1 MYLEIVTPEA
11 SLVQGEVSSVSV
23 PGTDGAFQMLEN
35 HAAIVSTLVAGEVK
49 FVGEPKIAEAFK
61 NKFTQIE
68 GAWHLSI
75 NSGTVQMMDNK
86 IIVLAD

>member
-11 SLVQGEVSSVSV
+11 SLVQGEVTSVSV
-23 PGTDGAFQMLEN
+23 PGADGAFQMLEN
-35 HAAIVSTLVAGEVK
+35 HAAIVSTLGPGDVK
-49 FVGEPKIAEAFK
+49 FVGQPEFAEAFK
-61 NKFTQIE
+61 NKFTQKD

-86 IIVLAD
+86 VIVLAD

>member
-23 PGTDGAFQMLEN
+23 PGADGAFQMLEN
-35 HAAIVSTLVAGEVK
+35 HAAIVSTLAAGEVK
-49 FVGEPKIAEAFK
+49 FVGQPKIADAYK
-61 NKFTQIE
+61 NKFTQKD
-68 GAWHLSI
+68 GAWHLAI
-75 NSGTVQMMDNK
+75 NSGTVQMVDNK

>member
-11 SLVQGEVSSVSV
+11 SLVQGEVTSVSV

-35 HAAIVSTLVAGEVK
+35 HAAIVSTLIAGEVK
-49 FVGEPKIAEAFK
+49 FVGQPKITEAYK
-61 NKFTQIE
+61 NKFTQKD
-68 GAWHLSI
+68 GAWYLAI
-75 NSGTVQMMDNK
+75 KSGTVQMVDNK

>member
-11 SLVQGEVSSVSV
+11 SLVKGEVTSVSV

-35 HAAIVSTLVAGEVK
+35 HAAIVSTLGAGEVK
-49 FVGEPKIAEAFK
+49 FVGEPKIAEAYK
-61 NKFTQIE
+61 NKFTQKD
-68 GAWHLSI
+68 GSWHLSI
-75 NSGTVQMMDNK
+75 NSGTVQMLDNK

>member
-61 NKFTQIE
+61 NKFTQRE

>member
-35 HAAIVSTLVAGEVK
+35 HAAIVSTLGAGEVK

-61 NKFTQIE
+61 DKFTQKD

-75 NSGTVQMMDNK
+75 NSGTVQMLDNK
-86 IIVLAD
+86 VIVLAD

>member
-23 PGTDGAFQMLEN
+23 PGADGAFQMLEY
-35 HAAIVSTLVAGEVK
+35 HAAIVSTLGAGEVK
-49 FVGEPKIAEAFK
+49 FVGQPKIAEAYK
-61 NKFTQIE
+61 SKFTQKD
-68 GAWHLSI
+68 GAWHLTI
-75 NSGTVQMMDNK
+75 NSGTVQMVDNK

>member
-11 SLVQGEVSSVSV
+11 SLVKGEVSSVSV
-23 PGTDGAFQMLEN
+23 PGSDGSFQMLEN
-35 HAAIVSTLVAGEVK
+35 HAAIVSTLGAGEVK
-49 FVGEPKIAEAFK
+49 FVGQPEIAEDFK
-61 NKFTQIE
+61 NKFTQKD

-75 NSGTVQMMDNK
+75 NSGTVQMLDNK